1 MGIMGPGLNPVL
13 NTFRSKPSKV
23 LVGNGVLEISS
34 NLPGKT
40 YAKVQ
45 FQ

>member
-1 MGIMGPGLNPVL
+1 MGPGLNPVL
-13 NTFRSKPSKV
+13 NAFRSKPSEV
-23 LVGNGVLEISS
+23 FAGNGVLEISS

-40 YAKVQ
+40 YAKVR